1 MDVIKDKGKKMMFR
15 RSKVMLLGMTML
27 ATGFLPAPG
36 WTSDDPGSAG
46 DDTVVMEEMVVT
58 ARGVPTL
65 LSETPGGVGVVDAEE
80 IFREQPVSVT
90 DVLERIP
97 GVNKSSDSPWGSE
110 VNIRGLG
117 RGRVVFLID
126 GVRVNTATDISAQ
139 FGLIDPNDIERV
151 EVLKGPVSALYGSG
165 SIGGVVNIITRKGQ
179 FTDEPSWSGTLAGT
193 FNSNPEGFKGYAG
206 LSSNT
211 PDYWVSASGSF
222 RDLDSYKDGSGDTI
236 HNSQF
241 EDFGGT
247 FKLARKWNELHQTS
261 FQYQHFEGREIGI
274 PGTGNASLPLVADVT
289 YPETYRRMASLVH
302 TFVPGNPVWNEST
315 LNLYFQEI
323 DRNVRIDQLPQ
334 SMGIAGIF
342 PSANHKTWGLRWF
355 NALDAGDHALS
366 AGVDVWQ
373 WDIESLRQRHFTN
386 GNLAIDQ
393 PVADASQ
400 LSAGLFAEDS
410 WVLGRTLTLNI
421 GGRVD
426 LIRAD
431 SDEIH
436 TWITPPNPAAPN
448 PLQRQKESFDDTS
461 WSGHLGLTW
470 AFVENWSMTLIGASS
485 YRAPDLLERFK
496 YINLGSYEVFGTPDL
511 DPERS
516 RFLEYGLHYNR
527 PGVTASLNAYVNLL
541 TDLIVEK
548 TVSPGRHEMQNVD
561 EAEIYGAEAAVEWRF
576 LPRWAAYGNLAY
588 THGKNKTENTDLES
602 IPPFSGLAG
611 VRYLPDLGL
620 NGNVEVQWADR
631 QSRVAPG
638 ENETPGWATLNARAG
653 YRFQWAG
660 IFQELSLSADN
671 LLDKAYRNH
680 LATGRKPAELNS
692 PGLNLAVTW
701 KMEF

>member
-1 MDVIKDKGKKMMFR
+1 MMFR
-15 RSKVMLLGMTML
+15 RSKAMLLAMAML
-27 ATGFLPAPG
+27 VTGFLPVPG
-36 WTSDDPGSAG
+36 WTSEAPGQSG
-46 DDTVVMEEMVVT
+46 EDTVVMDEMVVT

-65 LSETPGGVGVVDAEE
+65 LSETPGGVGVVAAGE
-80 IFREQPVSVT
+80 IFRQQPVSVT

-179 FTDEPSWSGTLAGT
+179 FTDAPSWGGTLAGT

-211 PDYWVSASGSF
+211 PGYRVSASGSF
-222 RDLDSYKDGSGDTI
+222 RDLDSYEDGSGDTVP
-236 HNSQF
+236 NSQF

-247 FKLARKWNELHQTS
+247 FKLGRKWNDCHQTS

-274 PGTGNASLPLVADVT
+274 PGTGNASLPPLADVT

-302 TFVPGNPVWNEST
+302 TFLPGNPVWNEST
-315 LNLYFQEI
+315 LHLYFQEI
-323 DRNVRIDQLPQ
+323 DRNVRIDQLPPP
-334 SMGIAGIF
+334 MGVDGIF
-342 PSANHKTWGLRWF
+342 PSANHQTWGLRWF
-355 NALDAGDHALS
+355 NVLKAGDHALS
-366 AGVDVWQ
+366 AGMDVWQ
-373 WDIESLRQRHFTN
+373 WDIESRRQRRFTN
-386 GNLAIDQ
+386 GSLAVDQ
-393 PVADASQ
+393 PMADADQ

-410 WVLGRTLTLNI
+410 WTLGRTLTLNL
-421 GGRVD
+421 GGRLD
-426 LIRAD
+426 LMRAD
-431 SDEIH
+431 SDELY
-436 TWITPPNPAAPN
+436 TWIQPASPGAPN
-448 PLQRQKESFDDTS
+448 PLRRSEESYDDTS
-461 WSGHLGLTW
+461 WSGHAGLTW
-470 AFVENWSMTLIGASS
+470 AFVENWSMTLIGAAS

-516 RFLEYGLHYNR
+516 RFLEYGLHFNR
-527 PGVTASLNAYVNLL
+527 TNVTASVSAFVNHL

-548 TVSPGRHEMQNVD
+548 TVAPGRHEMQNVD
-561 EAEIYGAEAAVEWRF
+561 EAEIYGAEAALEWRF
-576 LPRWAAYGNLAY
+576 LPHWAAYGNIAATY
-588 THGKNKTENTDLES
+588 GENTTEDTDLES
-602 IPPFSGLAG
+602 IPPLSGLAG
-611 VRYLPDLGL
+611 VRYRPDLGF
-620 NGNVEVQWADR
+620 NGSVEIQWADR

-638 ENETPGWATLNARAG
+638 EKETPGWAILNARAG
-653 YRFQWAG
+653 YRFQWADT
-660 IFQELSLSADN
+660 FQEISLRADN
-671 LLDKAYRNH
+671 LLDNAYRNH

-692 PGLNLAVTW
+692 PGLNLALTW